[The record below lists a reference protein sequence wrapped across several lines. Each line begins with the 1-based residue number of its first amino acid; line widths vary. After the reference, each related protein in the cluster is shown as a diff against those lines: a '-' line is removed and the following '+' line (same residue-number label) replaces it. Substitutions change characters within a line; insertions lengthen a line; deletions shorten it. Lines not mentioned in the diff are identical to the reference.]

1 MTSPHPAA
9 TLAGKVAFV
18 TGATSGIGRATALT
32 LAHQGASVVAAD
44 IDQLDNQHA
53 ARLIE
58 DLGGQAL
65 AVPCDVTRSQ
75 DIQAALSQ
83 AAGTFGRLDI
93 AFNNAGAEQQ
103 HAPLAGIPEDE
114 WDQIIA
120 INLRGVFLSM
130 KYEIPLMPQH
140 GGGAIV
146 NTPSGADDTAEGRG
160 RVIAQ
165 EPIGRMGTPEE
176 IAAAVCWLCSD
187 QATFVTGHAMIV
199 DGGQTL

>member
-1 MTSPHPAA
+1 MGPGHLRP
-9 TLAGKVAFV
+9 
-18 TGATSGIGRATALT
+18 
-32 LAHQGASVVAAD
+32 
-44 IDQLDNQHA
+44 
-53 ARLIE
+53 
-58 DLGGQAL
+58 
-65 AVPCDVTRSQ
+65 TRSQ

-146 NTPSGADDTAEGRG
+146 NPSSGAGVKAFGGGGSTRTCPVDLGG
-160 RVIAQ
+160 
-165 EPIGRMGTPEE
+165 
-176 IAAAVCWLCSD
+176 L
-187 QATFVTGHAMIV
+187 FHL
-199 DGGQTL
+199 DGGCG